1 MPSQNDSKKVKHN
14 IIVRC
19 EDFPEKKGTSYSWL
33 VLTFLN
39 KDDGHIRLLIM
50 NNKSSCQR
58 RRILPS
64 VHSTDAVP
72 YFSNHQVLFRTCPSR
87 TSNLAKNHSYKEW
100 ENYIIVTDPVAQHTV
115 QKLWDYSERCFCKSR
130 PWKMLNR
137 QKQRIKWKEVCLET

>member
-1 MPSQNDSKKVKHN
+1 MCQ
-14 IIVRC
+14 
-19 EDFPEKKGTSYSWL
+19 FTSL
-33 VLTFLN
+33 LTEHFDLN

-87 TSNLAKNHSYKEW
+87 TANLAKNHSYKEW

-130 PWKMLNR
+130 PWKNAKQAETEDKMEGKCAWKLNNTNTGTNPLIS
-137 QKQRIKWKEVCLET
+137 KLHKASL

>member
-1 MPSQNDSKKVKHN
+1 MCQ
-14 IIVRC
+14 
-19 EDFPEKKGTSYSWL
+19 FTSL
-33 VLTFLN
+33 LTEHFDLN

-115 QKLWDYSERCFCKSR
+115 QKLWDYSCSVLRYLSVTIVTLYPVRHDRYMIVKVHSYVKVILLI
-130 PWKMLNR
+130 PSTVLW
-137 QKQRIKWKEVCLET
+137 I

>member
-1 MPSQNDSKKVKHN
+1 MCQ
-14 IIVRC
+14 
-19 EDFPEKKGTSYSWL
+19 FTSL
-33 VLTFLN
+33 LTEHFDLN

-100 ENYIIVTDPVAQHTV
+100 ENYVIVTDPVAQHTV

-137 QKQRIKWKEVCLET
+137 QKQRIKWKESVLGNLIIPTPEQIL